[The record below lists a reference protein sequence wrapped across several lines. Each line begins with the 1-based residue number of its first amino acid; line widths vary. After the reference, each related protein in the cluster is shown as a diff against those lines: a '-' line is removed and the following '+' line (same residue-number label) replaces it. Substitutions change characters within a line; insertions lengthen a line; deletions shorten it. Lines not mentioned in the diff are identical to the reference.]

1 MANPIRK
8 WFLAHPESVGESYSE
23 HFVVA
28 WRFGTAM
35 LGGGL
40 ACLFHALV
48 PALFQRTGSATV
60 KQLYGEM
67 IARQP
72 GHSQP
77 AHEKPEWQ
85 IEYEI

>member
-8 WFLAHPESVGESYSE
+8 WFFAHPKSVGETYFE
-23 HFVVA
+23 HFSIA
-28 WRFGTAM
+28 WRVGMAM

-48 PALFQRTGSATV
+48 PALFQRTGSGTI
-60 KQLYGEM
+60 KQLYSEM
-67 IARQP
+67 AARQP
-72 GHSQP
+72 DIARP
-77 AHEKPEWQ
+77 AHEEPDWQ